1 VTEVAHHLP
10 EPQSAINLPQTHHAI
25 FQVYGVK
32 AGPPA
37 VVGAF
42 VLSTRGGD
50 FALHIGHDVSIGYT
64 SHPAG
69 A

>member
-1 VTEVAHHLP
+1 
-10 EPQSAINLPQTHHAI
+10 
-25 FQVYGVK
+25 
-32 AGPPA
+32 
-37 VVGAF
+37 